1 MRLEPS
7 WTSTVSTTRIDV
19 RRRITKK
26 EVSAAG
32 AGLFFRAGD
41 SPRGLAD
48 QIELADM
55 PVYIHHAVRYVDI
68 NGHMEI

>member
-1 MRLEPS
+1 M
-7 WTSTVSTTRIDV
+7 T
-19 RRRITKK
+19 ITKK
-26 EVSAAG
+26 EASAAG

-41 SPRGLAD
+41 SPRGLAE

-68 NGHMEI
+68 NGHMEFYCAIYLHFFGLRIIIMV